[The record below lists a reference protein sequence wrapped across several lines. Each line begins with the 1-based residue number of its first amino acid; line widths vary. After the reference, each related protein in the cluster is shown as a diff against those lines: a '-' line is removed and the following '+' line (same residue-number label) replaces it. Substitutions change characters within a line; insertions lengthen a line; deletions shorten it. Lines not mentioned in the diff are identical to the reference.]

1 MTDSPEPARELPPG
15 QRLVPAGMPVLHY
28 GPVPRFRPETWRLS
42 VVGATARGCDRHL
55 EVDELDALPTLE
67 VVADM
72 HCVTR
77 WSSLQNAWAGIAG
90 RTLLELVPPARG
102 VTHVMAWAEFGYS
115 ATIRLEDFAAPGCVL
130 ATHLNGKPLSPE
142 RGWPLRLVIP
152 HLYAWKGPKW
162 LRMIEYID
170 QPRRGFWEERG
181 YHIVGDPW
189 LEQRYSYLE

>member
-1 MTDSPEPARELPPG
+1 MTDSPEPQLASSRRGNAWSRPGCRCRTTARC
-15 QRLVPAGMPVLHY
+15 
-28 GPVPRFRPETWRLS
+28 PRFRPETWRLS

-55 EVDELDALPTLE
+55 EVEEFDALPTLE

-77 WSSLQNAWAGIAG
+77 WTSLQNAWAGIAG

-142 RGWPLRLVIP
+142 RGWPLRLVSRTCTP
-152 HLYAWKGPKW
+152 GRARSGC
-162 LRMIEYID
+162 
-170 QPRRGFWEERG
+170 G
-181 YHIVGDPW
+181 
-189 LEQRYSYLE
+189 